1 MYIICTGTCV
11 YINLLMLKTNVYT
24 KLVNLYDFRLFE
36 YKFAIIFVIAVGL
49 FNVVE
54 FFFKSVVILHL
65 ILMEGDSLINI

>member
-1 MYIICTGTCV
+1 MYSIYTCV
-11 YINLLMLKTNVYT
+11 YINLLMLKSNVYT

-65 ILMEGDSLINI
+65 ILMEGDSLIN

>member
-1 MYIICTGTCV
+1 MYIICTCV
-11 YINLLMLKTNVYT
+11 YIDLLMLITNVYT

-65 ILMEGDSLINI
+65 ILMEGDSLIN